1 MAQDQILAAV
11 VGNDE
16 ASAAARPSRR
26 SGRKG
31 KLATP
36 RKSDVVR
43 GGMPGGQFK
52 PLTPAH
58 QQAVHQAALTLLET
72 VGMGNPTPSAV
83 EILTGAGAKLDDRGR
98 IRFPRALV
106 EDTLAKAARHF
117 VLHGQKEQHHLEPWG
132 SNVYYGTAGA
142 AVHLVDLE
150 NNSYED
156 TTADALFK
164 AARIVDEMDN
174 IHFFQRPM
182 VARELSDL
190 QELDTNTLYASIKG
204 TSKHVGTSFC
214 EAWTMQQCLEML
226 HYVAG
231 GEENFRK
238 RPFVSQSNCFVVPP
252 LTFAQEACGCL
263 EIATRAGMPVLLLSA
278 GQAGATAPASIV
290 GAVTQA
296 VAECLAGLVYINA
309 IVPGHPAILGTWPF
323 VSDLRTGAMSG
334 GSPEQALIT
343 AACGQMAQFYDLTG
357 GSAAGI
363 TDSKLP
369 DAQAGYEKAYTNVLA
384 GLAGVNMVYESAG
397 MHASLLG
404 VCLESYIIDN
414 DMLGACMR
422 IVKGVEVSPEA
433 LAVEVIATTC
443 LEGPGH
449 YLGSDMTLGLMES
462 EYLYPKLA
470 ERWSPKEWVE
480 QGKPSLISRA
490 RERME
495 AILAGPVPQHIP
507 LAIQAHIEANYPI
520 KF

>member
-1 MAQDQILAAV
+1 MEQDASQAA
-11 VGNDE
+11 
-16 ASAAARPSRR
+16 SRGGR
-26 SGRKG
+26 RAGRKG

-36 RKSDVVR
+36 RRSDVVR
-43 GGMPGGQFK
+43 GGLPGGQFQ
-52 PLTPAH
+52 PLTPA
-58 QQAVHQAALTLLET
+58 QQDAINEAALTLLET
-72 VGMGNPTPSAV
+72 VGMGNPTASAT
-83 EILTGAGAKLDDRGR
+83 EILTAAGCQVSERGR
-98 IRFPRALV
+98 ILFPRALV
-106 EDTLAKAARHF
+106 EDTLAKAARRF
-117 VLHGQKEQHHLEPWG
+117 VLHGQKEQHDLEPWG

-150 NNSYED
+150 ANSYED
-156 TTADALFK
+156 STAQGLYQ

-174 IHFFQRPM
+174 IHFFQRSM
-182 VARELSDL
+182 VARELSNL
-190 QELDTNTLYASIKG
+190 QDLDTNTLYASIKG

-214 EAWTMQQCLEML
+214 EAWTMQQGLELL

-231 GEENFRK
+231 GEEAFRK

-296 VAECLAGLVYINA
+296 VAECLAGLVYVNA
-309 IVPGHPAILGTWPF
+309 VVPGHPAIFGTWPF

-343 AACGQMAQFYDLTG
+343 AACGQMAQYYDLTG

-369 DAQAGYEKAYTNVLA
+369 DAQSGYEKAYTNVLA
-384 GLAGVNMVYESAG
+384 GMAGVNLVYESAG

-404 VCLESYIIDN
+404 VCLVSYIIDN

-422 IVKGVEVSPEA
+422 IIKGIDFTPES
-433 LAVEVIATTC
+433 LAIEVITKTC

-449 YLGSDMTLGLMES
+449 YLGSDMTLSLMES

-470 ERWSPKEWVE
+470 ERWSPKEWAE
-480 QGKPSLISRA
+480 HGKPSLLGRA

-495 AILAGPVPQHIP
+495 AILAQPNPAHIP
-507 LAIQAHIEANYPI
+507 LEVQAYIEANFPI